1 MVLKFVNKEIRMKGN
16 TIKEEIGFVEIHAI
30 ESCTVA
36 VFRLEAL
43 GGLSNA
49 QSREGNALSYKFQ
62 NVPGP

>member
-1 MVLKFVNKEIRMKGN
+1 MKGN
-16 TIKEEIGFVEIHAI
+16 TIKEEIVFVELHAI

-49 QSREGNALSYKFQ
+49 QSREGNALNYKFQ